1 MNFIRDEKGQGLVEY
16 ALILVLVAIVVIVA
30 QLLLGPIIEICSEFC
45 PVNNV
50 NTPQNTPVEI
60 NYFSNN
66 IALPGPD
73 LQIESEPD
81 HGSAVITPIAGGGPS
96 YIVTYTPQ
104 SGFSGVDSF
113 GVARCSSF
121 QAMCESITQQVTV
134 GPAAGASNTVAADFS
149 QAQVQQPGIT
159 KVELVETPL
168 SPDID
173 NQDEIYTQ
181 LFDFLERVNQQT
193 NSINTAR
200 ELMTTAFESITGI
213 VNTYAVDNG
222 NLVLQ
227 DGMADLVLA
236 VESGDETAVTTTVT
250 NIAGE
255 LAAVP
260 SEVQTAILIEGGPL
274 IVDAHHALYGID
286 VDPAG
291 FTAVHQLWLE
301 QEENE
306 PGSTAELIPWLV
318 ALWADVEQRNQALA
332 IIQPYLAEGASLS
345 INALFTSGDE
355 ENIALAQQLNDD
367 YHWGLLDEAIAK
379 ADIDNEGI
387 RNSLVAKR
395 NSARSAYDAGN
406 LVKSGKKL
414 CNLQHFVDEQ
424 ENQHIVPHSAAII
437 RDSLV
442 EISNGLEI
450 PMNCLAE

>member
-1 MNFIRDEKGQGLVEY
+1 MNFIRDERGQGLVEY
-16 ALILVLVAIVVIVA
+16 ALILVLVAVVVIAV
-30 QLLLGPIIEICSEFC
+30 QLLLGPVIQICSEFC
-45 PVNNV
+45 PVDNV
-50 NTPQNTPVEI
+50 NTPQNTSVEI

-66 IALPGPD
+66 VALPGTN

-81 HGSAVITPIAGGGPS
+81 HGLAAITPIDSGGPS

-113 GVARCSSF
+113 GVARCSLF

-134 GPAAGASNTVAADFS
+134 GPATVASNTVAANFS

-159 KVELVETPL
+159 KGEMVEAPL
-168 SPDID
+168 STDIG

-181 LFDFLERVNQQT
+181 LFEFLERVNQQA
-193 NSINTAR
+193 NGINTAR

-213 VNTYAVDNG
+213 INTYAVDNG

-236 VESGDETAVTTTVT
+236 VESGDETAVTTTIT
-250 NIAGE
+250 TIAGE
-255 LAAVP
+255 LALVP
-260 SEVQTAILIEGGPL
+260 SEVQTAIFIEGGPL
-274 IVDAHHALYGID
+274 IVDAYHAIYGID
-286 VDPAG
+286 VNPAS
-291 FTAVHQLWLE
+291 FEATHQLWLE

-306 PGSTAELIPWLV
+306 PGSTEEVIPWLL
-318 ALWADVEQRNQALA
+318 ALWADVEQRNQVLA

-355 ENIALAQQLNDD
+355 ENIALAQQLNVDF
-367 YHWGLLDEAIAK
+367 HWGLLDEAIAK

-387 RNSLVAKR
+387 RSSLMAQR
-395 NSARSAYDAGN
+395 NSARFAYDAGK

-414 CNLQHFVDEQ
+414 CDLQHFVDVQ
-424 ENQHIVPHSAAII
+424 ENQHIAPHSAAII